1 MKAQILFNKG
11 SVPVAVTSLKSFMV
25 IQNNKNSTVHVAEFQ
40 KGGNTRRLTF
50 LNLVEAVQ
58 KGSRYVNA
66 QSKIEFCARLELLDE
81 E

>member
-1 MKAQILFNKG
+1 MKARILFNKG
-11 SVPVAVTSLKSFMV
+11 SQPVEVTSLKSFMV

-50 LNLVEAVQ
+50 LNLVEAVE

-66 QSKIEFCARLELLDE
+66 QSKIEFCARLELLDDE
-81 E
+81 